1 MNDFPHGYIGG
12 LLFILKDVKTFVM
25 FVLGAVVEPTDA
37 SLKKTSITKERE
49 EKRMESSL
57 FWKYVEWNHT
67 KQESENH
74 TFSVIIS

>member
-1 MNDFPHGYIGG
+1 
-12 LLFILKDVKTFVM
+12 M

-57 FWKYVEWNHT
+57 FWKYVEWNRTMQGLSDHAY
-67 KQESENH
+67 SLLV
-74 TFSVIIS
+74 S